1 MIKQPIQPLYT
12 DSFGRLRFHPNPI
25 VEHLLSVAPIDLNDL
40 ARMPFEDNDREQFA
54 QLIGYSLSGFEE
66 LWYAAPSTCQAAEL
80 MSKGMGEQD
89 ARIAALEATL
99 ANVKASLREALAFLN
114 NSTISEEE

>member
-12 DSFGRLRFHPNPI
+12 DKSGILRFRSNPI
-25 VEHLLSVAPIDLNDL
+25 VEHLLRVAPIGINEL
-40 ARMPFEDNDREQFA
+40 AKMSFEDNDREQFA
-54 QLIGYSLSGFEE
+54 QLIGYSLDGFEE
-66 LWYAAPSTCQAAEL
+66 LWYTSPSTCQAAEM
-80 MSKGMGEQD
+80 MSKGMDEQD

-114 NSTISEEE
+114 NPTISEEE